1 MIYVITNG
9 EQYIRTNPNGRLA
22 WSGNPTLAN
31 SFETFPAALGFLK
44 TKRVQ
49 NFLKGNSRRSRVVEL
64 TDGYMPVEKPEN
76 CCEENLNDVDVIFSE
91 DTRVTLNLLNY
102 LGINKKLIALHEHNE
117 DMAKE
122 KVLEYLKNGNNVAL
136 VTDRGTPIIS
146 DPGYKTVKYITDNNY
161 NVVALPG
168 HTAFVPALITSGLA
182 PQPFLFYG
190 FLDSKDSLKR
200 SELERLSDEEE
211 TIIFYEAPHRI
222 IRTLNMMLDIFGDRN
237 ISISRE
243 ISKKFET
250 IYRGKISDVINII
263 PEKGEFVI
271 IVDGVK
277 DKIVDNNITIKN
289 AVDNYIRTGFD
300 VMTSIKKVAKDRNV
314 PKNVIYKEYH
324 KEDN

>member
-1 MIYVITNG
+1 MLQNSYDG
-9 EQYIRTNPNGRLA
+9 K
-22 WSGNPTLAN
+22 PTLYLI
-31 SFETFPAALGFLK
+31 STPI
-44 TKRVQ
+44 
-49 NFLKGNSRRSRVVEL
+49 GNLDDITYRSV
-64 TDGYMPVEKPEN
+64 KI
-76 CCEENLNDVDVIFSE
+76 LNDVDVIFSE

-122 KVLEYLKNGNNVAL
+122 KVLEYLKNGNNIAL

-168 HTAFVPALITSGLA
+168 PTAFVPALITSGLA

-211 TIIFYEAPHRI
+211 TIIFYEAPYRI

>member
-1 MIYVITNG
+1 MLQNSYDG
-9 EQYIRTNPNGRLA
+9 K
-22 WSGNPTLAN
+22 PTLYLI
-31 SFETFPAALGFLK
+31 STPI
-44 TKRVQ
+44 
-49 NFLKGNSRRSRVVEL
+49 GNLDDITYRSV
-64 TDGYMPVEKPEN
+64 KI
-76 CCEENLNDVDVIFSE
+76 LNDVDVIFSE

-122 KVLEYLKNGNNVAL
+122 KVLECLKNGNNIAL

-168 HTAFVPALITSGLA
+168 PTAFVPALITSGLA

-222 IRTLNMMLDIFGDRN
+222 IRTLNMMLEIFGDRN

-271 IVDGVK
+271 IVEGVK
-277 DKIVDNNITIKN
+277 DKIVDNNITIKD

>member
-1 MIYVITNG
+1 MLQNSYDG
-9 EQYIRTNPNGRLA
+9 K
-22 WSGNPTLAN
+22 PTLYLI
-31 SFETFPAALGFLK
+31 STPI
-44 TKRVQ
+44 
-49 NFLKGNSRRSRVVEL
+49 GNLEDITYRSV
-64 TDGYMPVEKPEN
+64 KI
-76 CCEENLNDVDVIFSE
+76 LNDVDVIFSE

-122 KVLEYLKNGNNVAL
+122 KVLEYLKNGNNIAL

-168 HTAFVPALITSGLA
+168 PTAFVPALITSGLA

-271 IVDGVK
+271 IVEGVK
-277 DKIVDNNITIKN
+277 DKIVDNNITIKD

>member
-1 MIYVITNG
+1 MLQNSYDG
-9 EQYIRTNPNGRLA
+9 K
-22 WSGNPTLAN
+22 PTLYLI
-31 SFETFPAALGFLK
+31 STPI
-44 TKRVQ
+44 
-49 NFLKGNSRRSRVVEL
+49 GNLDDITYRSV
-64 TDGYMPVEKPEN
+64 KI
-76 CCEENLNDVDVIFSE
+76 LNDVDVIFSE

-122 KVLEYLKNGNNVAL
+122 KVLEYLKNGNNIAL

-146 DPGYKTVKYITDNNY
+146 DPGYKTVKYITDNDY

-168 HTAFVPALITSGLA
+168 PSAFVPALITSGLA

-271 IVDGVK
+271 IVEGVK
-277 DKIVDNNITIKN
+277 DKIVDNNITIKD

>member
-1 MIYVITNG
+1 MLQNSYDG
-9 EQYIRTNPNGRLA
+9 K
-22 WSGNPTLAN
+22 PTLYLI
-31 SFETFPAALGFLK
+31 STPI
-44 TKRVQ
+44 
-49 NFLKGNSRRSRVVEL
+49 GNLDDITYRSV
-64 TDGYMPVEKPEN
+64 KI
-76 CCEENLNDVDVIFSE
+76 LNDVDVIFSE

-102 LGINKKLIALHEHNE
+102 LEINKKLIALHEHNE

-122 KVLEYLKNGNNVAL
+122 KVLEYLKNGNNIAL

-168 HTAFVPALITSGLA
+168 PTAFVPALITSGLA

-250 IYRGKISDVINII
+250 IYRGKISEVINII

-271 IVDGVK
+271 IVEGVK
-277 DKIVDNNITIKN
+277 DKIVDNNITIKD

>member
-1 MIYVITNG
+1 MLQNSYDG
-9 EQYIRTNPNGRLA
+9 K
-22 WSGNPTLAN
+22 PTLYLI
-31 SFETFPAALGFLK
+31 STPI
-44 TKRVQ
+44 
-49 NFLKGNSRRSRVVEL
+49 GNLDDITYRSV
-64 TDGYMPVEKPEN
+64 KI
-76 CCEENLNDVDVIFSE
+76 LNDVDVIFSE

-146 DPGYKTVKYITDNNY
+146 DPGYKTVKYITGNNY

-168 HTAFVPALITSGLA
+168 PTAFVPALITSGLA

-200 SELERLSDEEE
+200 SELERLSDEEK

-271 IVDGVK
+271 IVEGVK
-277 DKIVDNNITIKN
+277 DKTVDNNITIKD